1 MHGLIFETSVCY
13 WQDQPDF
20 YSWAGRPHPT
30 TGVRPTSRA
39 TIIPTRGRVCLRE
52 KEVELHGSRGQGT
65 DKPGQHAH
73 ARADYRFRTS
83 APLPMSLFGSFPR
96 RPRDK
101 AAGGDLRPWM
111 PFPDSSPS
119 GRKVGWWAAASWN
132 ALPNTQA
139 FAIRVTGFARLPNGY
154 QYGPFTQRLRG
165 EGTRG
170 ASPGKAST

>member
-1 MHGLIFETSVCY
+1 VAH
-13 WQDQPDF
+13 
-20 YSWAGRPHPT
+20 
-30 TGVRPTSRA
+30 PTSRA

-73 ARADYRFRTS
+73 ARADCRFRTS
-83 APLPMSLFGSFPR
+83 APLPMSLFGSLPR

-101 AAGGDLRPWM
+101 AAGGARAPRCLSLTARPLGARLGGGLRASE
-111 PFPDSSPS
+111 DS
-119 GRKVGWWAAASWN
+119 

-165 EGTRG
+165 EGTR